1 MTFARLKPYWAI
13 WRLSWPLALGMVN
26 NAVMQSVDRFFLAKD
41 SLYSLEASLPATM
54 LAWIF
59 LSFFQSTVAYAGVFV
74 AQYHGASKPRHA
86 ILCYYAAVLISLIAG
101 LLMPLFVP
109 LGEWVFSLSSPNPAV
124 LAREC
129 AYYNICIL
137 GGFFVFGQM
146 AAGSY
151 FTGLGQTRIVFWV
164 NVLGNVLNIILDPI
178 LIFGWCGIPA
188 LGMAGAAYATVTSV
202 ALQWLTLTLAAHR
215 AIRHNKTAAPTPT
228 EPPFRFSNLL
238 SMARRILRLG
248 IPSGGYSVLNTLSFT
263 IFIFISG
270 RVGDLAL
277 AVSNTCFTINYLLF
291 APMEGFALGAQTLVG
306 QACGRGDYPAARTA
320 TRRTLILTLSLIAT
334 ACALVLTFHRPLL
347 SLFAPTS
354 NPTDTAVF
362 LNLGTTLLIL
372 MAAWLLFDAT
382 DVVLSGAL
390 KGAGD
395 SRFVFWWML
404 IAAFL
409 IWLPLVFLTA
419 RIHNTMPA
427 LWFTIIFY
435 VVIISIGSF
444 IRWHRGKW
452 QSYNL
457 TSTQSKGIPS

>member
-1 MTFARLKPYWAI
+1 MTFTRLKPYWAI

-74 AQYHGASKPRHA
+74 AQYHGASKPHHA
-86 ILCYYAAVLISLIAG
+86 ILCYYTAVLISIVAG

-109 LGEWVFSLSSPNPAV
+109 LGEWMFSLSSPNPAV

-151 FTGLGQTRIVFWV
+151 FTGLGQTSIVFWV

-202 ALQWLTLTLAAHR
+202 ALQWLTLTFAAHR
-215 AIRHNKTAAPTPT
+215 AIRRNNHNNLPNVLNLP
-228 EPPFRFSNLL
+228 NLL
-238 SMARRILRLG
+238 SMTRRILRLG

-263 IFIFISG
+263 IFVFISG

-306 QACGRGDYPAARTA
+306 QACGRGDFSAARTA
-320 TRRTLILTLSLIAT
+320 TRRTLILTLSLVAT
-334 ACALVLTFHRPLL
+334 ACALVLAFHRPLL
-347 SLFAPTS
+347 SLFAPT
-354 NPTDTAVF
+354 NDPTATDAF

-419 RIHNTMPA
+419 HIHNTMPA
-427 LWFTIIFY
+427 LWSTMIIY

-457 TSTQSKGIPS
+457 TSSQSKGIPS